1 MESEF
6 QSCSLADV
14 YDFASGLSKSRS
26 EFGAG
31 HPFLGFK
38 DVFYNSAVPKDLK
51 ELVRSTDREREKC
64 SVRRGDVFLTRT
76 SETMNELGMSCVA
89 LRDIPFATFNGFTKR
104 LRPRSEDVIA
114 PEYARYYFRSNLFRA
129 NVNSMSTMST
139 RASLNNEMLSR
150 LRISFPNIYE
160 QQAIGEILGTLDD
173 KIELNRKTN
182 ETLEGIAKALFK
194 SWFVDFDPVRAKA
207 EGRPTGLPDEI
218 SELFPDSF
226 EESELG
232 EIPKNWK
239 PKTFGDFT
247 TARRGRMITRKDTV
261 EGRIPV
267 VAGGMTP
274 AYFHNL
280 SNVDG
285 PVVTISASGANAG
298 FVNLYFDSIW
308 ASDCSYISKTESEF
322 PFTCYLFLKASQSR
336 IYDAQ
341 HGGVQPHINPGDIGR
356 LDFAVAEKQVFKR
369 FEEIIAPIFFKIE
382 SAIKESRHLECLR
395 DALLP
400 RLISGELRVPDAE
413 KMLEEAGV

>member
-182 ETLEGIAKALFK
+182 ETL
-194 SWFVDFDPVRAKA
+194 
-207 EGRPTGLPDEI
+207 
-218 SELFPDSF
+218 
-226 EESELG
+226 
-232 EIPKNWK
+232 
-239 PKTFGDFT
+239 
-247 TARRGRMITRKDTV
+247 
-261 EGRIPV
+261 
-267 VAGGMTP
+267 
-274 AYFHNL
+274 
-280 SNVDG
+280 
-285 PVVTISASGANAG
+285 
-298 FVNLYFDSIW
+298 
-308 ASDCSYISKTESEF
+308 
-322 PFTCYLFLKASQSR
+322 
-336 IYDAQ
+336 
-341 HGGVQPHINPGDIGR
+341 
-356 LDFAVAEKQVFKR
+356 
-369 FEEIIAPIFFKIE
+369 
-382 SAIKESRHLECLR
+382 
-395 DALLP
+395 
-400 RLISGELRVPDAE
+400 
-413 KMLEEAGV
+413 